1 MIIQVT
7 PVALVLDHP
16 EIGIPTT
23 AEIMGPWLDDGETVG
38 QQLRFAGEHHV
49 RCLRHSEIAAL
60 QEGQGEVG
68 TEVRI
73 KRVGHLYT
81 YTRRELGLAIV
92 SEVTISRQRA
102 LEIFQNNQDA
112 AAAIPA
118 QAGTTGVVDFGERPC
133 RWSWAI
139 TYSEGVDD

>member
-16 EIGIPTT
+16 EIGIPAT
-23 AEIMGPWLDDGETVG
+23 AEIVGPWVEEGEAIG
-38 QQLRFAGEHHV
+38 QLLRFQGEPFERH
-49 RCLRHSEIAAL
+49 LRHDEIAAL
-60 QEGQGEVG
+60 QAGCEIG
-68 TEVRI
+68 TEIRV
-73 KRVGHLYT
+73 KRVGHLY
-81 YTRRELGLAIV
+81 YYGRRELGLAIV

-102 LEIFQNNQDA
+102 LEIYQNNQDGTA
-112 AAAIPA
+112 AHV
-118 QAGTTGVVDFGERPC
+118 TGVIDFGERPC